1 MFKTSCIW
9 SIFKYIFS
17 KQTNVSSNQLA
28 WSFIYVLNQTNC
40 ENENV
45 IFDHSNYT
53 IIIIIIL
60 RTVNGL
66 EQSFFEWML
75 YLVD

>member
-1 MFKTSCIW
+1 M
-9 SIFKYIFS
+9 
-17 KQTNVSSNQLA
+17 SSNQFA
-28 WSFIYVLNQTNC
+28 WSFIYVVNQINC

-53 IIIIIIL
+53 IIIIIIIIIL

-66 EQSFFEWML
+66 EQSFFEWMV
-75 YLVD
+75 YLVDQH